1 MPISSYTNKTKC
13 ESSFSFHLC
22 HLWHFIRSIILIL
35 IEASDRLDGQA
46 WVLWS
51 LRTGFESQFCLSLVI
66 WGSFKGFSFGCAL
79 LNLGCDENTLRII
92 IVKIKWDDAYKSV
105 LVVRSIIYIS
115 YSDKNISCKD
125 GHNKG
130 QVWYRPKRS
139 RRYKKRCQEY
149 TEELYK
155 KDLHDPDNHNGGIT
169 HLEPDILEFEVKWAL
184 GSITMNKANG
194 GDRIPIE
201 LFQTLKDD
209 AVKVLH
215 SICQEI

>member
-1 MPISSYTNKTKC
+1 MPISPYTNKTKC

-66 WGSFKGFSFGCAL
+66 WGSFKGLSCGCAL

-105 LVVRSIIYIS
+105 LVVRSIRYILVIQTRTFHAKKGIIKDR
-115 YSDKNISCKD
+115 YGTDLRETEDIRRGAKNTQK
-125 GHNKG
+125 N
-130 QVWYRPKRS
+130 YA
-139 RRYKKRCQEY
+139 KKIFMTQ
-149 TEELYK
+149 
-155 KDLHDPDNHNGGIT
+155 IT
-169 HLEPDILEFEVKWAL
+169 TMV
-184 GSITMNKANG
+184 GSLT
-194 GDRIPIE
+194 
-201 LFQTLKDD
+201 
-209 AVKVLH
+209 
-215 SICQEI
+215 